1 MPSNFKKLVRARME
15 KTGESWQT
23 AARHVRAQ
31 GAPEPDSGG
40 QRENG
45 GRMDEEGGGGFKS
58 GDQGASAAWK
68 VLLAGVAALG
78 WKVTRRADREAIYRT
93 PAGRVGTLT

>member
-1 MPSNFKKLVRARME
+1 MVCGDIMPSNFKKLVRARME

-45 GRMDEEGGGGFKS
+45 GRMDEDGGGGFKR

-68 VLLAGVAALG
+68 VLLAGVAARG
-78 WKVTRRADREAIYRT
+78 GGPSTATTCAIL
-93 PAGRVGTLT
+93 ANW